1 MTGFTS
7 AGVDVG
13 IVVRDGEAAMR
24 FYRDVLGCKH
34 EGDNPFPY
42 GGTMHRLLAGES
54 MIKIVV
60 PDPAPPA
67 DAAGGGIQGATGVR
81 YITFSVADL
90 DGLLR
95 DCERSGAPIVR
106 PATEMAPGV
115 RIAIVRDPE
124 GNLVEFLER
133 RDAAPSTP
141 RP

>member
-13 IVVRDGEAAMR
+13 IVVRDGEGALR

-34 EGDNPFPY
+34 EGDNPYPF
-42 GGTMHRLLAGES
+42 GGVMHRLMAGES

-67 DAAGGGIQGATGVR
+67 DAPRGDIAAATGVR
-81 YITFSVADL
+81 YLTFSVDDL
-90 DGLLR
+90 DALLR
-95 DCERSGAPIVR
+95 QCEQAGTPVVR
-106 PATEMAPGV
+106 GATEMAPGV
-115 RIAIVRDPE
+115 RIAIVADPE

-133 RDAAPSTP
+133 R
-141 RP
+141 